1 MQIIMQTITVAE
13 RPTIAE
19 TGVRR
24 RAIPDLQPG
33 IELGLLTACRDRH
46 YAFGL
51 AIALAAKGVSLDV
64 VGGDAIDSPE
74 LHSTPNLRFL
84 NFLSD
89 EKSNAAGFA
98 KRLSRLLVYYGKL
111 IRYTAHSKP
120 RVLHI
125 LWNGRLDFFDRTF
138 LMLYYKLCGKKV
150 ALTAHNVNQ
159 ARRDGKDSLLN
170 RVTLKVQYRLCD
182 HIFVH
187 TRKMKE
193 ELCKEFRVGED
204 AVTIIRYP
212 MNYALPDTELTPAEA
227 KQRLGLEDDEKAI
240 LFFGKIR
247 PYKGIEHLV
256 AAFKLLSANSLE
268 KYRLIVAGEP
278 NGGAKEYLQEIQESA
293 ERDFIAGQV
302 ILRFQFVPD
311 EQMELY
317 FKGADV
323 LVLPYKNIF
332 QSGILFLSYS
342 FGLPVV
348 ATDVGSFRDDIIEGR
363 TGFLCEAGDPADLA
377 KAIETYFASDL
388 FKNLR
393 IYRQKL
399 KDYARA
405 NHSWDAVAVQTC
417 KAYSQMLRR
426 TP

>member
-1 MQIIMQTITVAE
+1 MQTINVAE
-13 RPTIAE
+13 RPTEI
-19 TGVRR
+19 GVRR
-24 RAIPDLQPG
+24 RAIPDLQPE

-51 AIALAAKGVSLDV
+51 AVALAARGVNLDV
-64 VGGDAIDSPE
+64 VGGDEIDSPE

-89 EKSNAAGFA
+89 EKSKVGFA
-98 KRLSRLLVYYGKL
+98 NRLSKLFVYYGKL

-125 LWNGRLDFFDRTF
+125 LWNGRFDFFDRTF
-138 LMLYYKLCGKKV
+138 LMLYYKLRGKKV
-150 ALTAHNVNQ
+150 AFTAHNVNQ

-170 RVTLKVQYRLCD
+170 RVTLKMQYRLCD

-187 TRKMKE
+187 TQKMKD
-193 ELCKEFRVGED
+193 ELCKDFRVAED
-204 AVTIIRYP
+204 AVTVIRYP

-227 KQRLGLEDDEKAI
+227 KHRLGLDKDEKAI

-256 AAFKLLSANSLE
+256 AAFKLLSANSPE
-268 KYRLIVAGEP
+268 KYRLIIAGEP
-278 NGGAKEYLQEIQESA
+278 NRGAKEYLHEIQQSA
-293 ERDFIAGQV
+293 QTDLNEGQV
-302 ILRFQFVPD
+302 ILRFQFIPD

-323 LVLPYKNIF
+323 LVLPYNEIF

-348 ATDVGSFRDDIIEGR
+348 ATDVGSFREDIIEGR
-363 TGFLCEAGDPADLA
+363 TGFLCKPGDPADLA
-377 KAIETYFASDL
+377 KAIEMYFASDL
-388 FKNLR
+388 FKSLKIFR
-393 IYRQKL
+393 LEL
-399 KDYARA
+399 KDYAHT
-405 NHSWDAVAVQTC
+405 NHSWDAVAALTC
-417 KAYSQMLRR
+417 KAYARMLGR
-426 TP
+426 TS

>member
-1 MQIIMQTITVAE
+1 MQTINVAE

-19 TGVRR
+19 IGVRR

-33 IELGLLTACRDRH
+33 TELGLLTACRDRH

-51 AIALAAKGVSLDV
+51 AIALAAKGMSLDV
-64 VGGDAIDSPE
+64 VGGDEIDSPE

-84 NFLSD
+84 NFLSH
-89 EKSNAAGFA
+89 EKSNAGFA
-98 KRLSRLLVYYGKL
+98 KRLSKLFVYYGKL
-111 IRYTAHSKP
+111 IRYTARSRP

-125 LWNGRLDFFDRTF
+125 LWNGRFDFFDRTF
-138 LMLYYKLCGKKV
+138 LMLYYKLRGKKV
-150 ALTAHNVNQ
+150 AFTAHNVNQ

-170 RVTLKVQYRLCD
+170 RATLKMQYRLCD

-187 TRKMKE
+187 TQKMKE
-193 ELCKEFRVGED
+193 ELCKDFRVAED
-204 AVTIIRYP
+204 AVTVIRYP

-227 KQRLGLEDDEKAI
+227 KRRLGLEKDEKAI

-256 AAFKLLSANSLE
+256 AAFKLLSANSAE
-268 KYRLIVAGEP
+268 KYRLIIAGEP
-278 NGGAKEYLQEIQESA
+278 NRGATEYLHEIQQFA
-293 ERDFIAGQV
+293 QRDFNEGQV
-302 ILRFQFVPD
+302 ILRFQFIPD

-323 LVLPYKNIF
+323 LVLPYKDIF

-348 ATDVGSFRDDIIEGR
+348 ATDVGSFREDIVEGR
-363 TGFLCEAGDPADLA
+363 TGFLCKPGDPADLA
-377 KAIETYFASDL
+377 KAIEMYFASDL
-388 FKNLR
+388 FKNLKVCR
-393 IYRQKL
+393 LEL

-405 NHSWDAVAVQTC
+405 NHSWDAVAALTC
-417 KAYSQMLRR
+417 KAYAQMLGR
-426 TP
+426 TPQ